1 MRQSKPSLLRAIHA
15 KNVKEYRKAALKAV
29 KAIISKKEN

>member
-1 MRQSKPSLLRAIHA
+1 MANARPSLLRAIHA